1 MSLISEPVVNLG
13 ALFEISFLLKL
24 ALIVVILSNFKCLPL
39 VWHVSILLFSIRLR
53 ATHVV
58 MRSKK
63 KVISLTYSLDPPP

>member
-39 VWHVSILLFSIRLR
+39 VWHVSIFSVFCSAQSHTFCYEI
-53 ATHVV
+53 
-58 MRSKK
+58 KK
-63 KVISLTYSLDPPP
+63 KSYL